1 MIDRDS
7 YGTVQAMRA
16 TFDVLSGYKKA
27 KKRGTLG
34 ENEVRAGWAVGPYA
48 FLFCW
53 LSRQKN
59 RKKKKKKKL

>member
-34 ENEVRAGWAVGPYA
+34 ENEVRAGWARCLS
-48 FLFCW
+48 FL
-53 LSRQKN
+53 LVVAA
-59 RKKKKKKKL
+59 